1 MDFAIDTSGND
12 GIGQMTFN
20 DATNYMN
27 NVYLSLMVK
36 KGSFFQNPDFG
47 SRLYLLNRSKLTPQT
62 AALAVDYVK
71 EALQWMLDAGR
82 ATAIDV
88 QTEIDTAVTGR
99 LKVRVDVTQNNGSI
113 ITFQTFVGVIGM
125 PAPASPAQTTLIEAV
140 AAGWGN
146 EDWGDFGW
154 GY

>member
-1 MDFAIDTSGND
+1 MDFAIETTGDD
-12 GIGQMTFN
+12 GIGQMTFT

-27 NVYLSLMVK
+27 NVYLSLMVR

-62 AALAVDYVK
+62 AELVKDYVR
-71 EALQWMLDAGR
+71 EALQWMIDAGR
-82 ATAIDV
+82 ATAIGV
-88 QTEIDTAVTGR
+88 ETEMDTAVTGR
-99 LKVRVDVTQNNGSI
+99 LKVRVEVTQNDGSI

-125 PAPASPAQTTLIEAV
+125 PPAASAAV
-140 AAGWGN
+140 VVSGWGN
-146 EDWGDFGW
+146 TPWGETGW